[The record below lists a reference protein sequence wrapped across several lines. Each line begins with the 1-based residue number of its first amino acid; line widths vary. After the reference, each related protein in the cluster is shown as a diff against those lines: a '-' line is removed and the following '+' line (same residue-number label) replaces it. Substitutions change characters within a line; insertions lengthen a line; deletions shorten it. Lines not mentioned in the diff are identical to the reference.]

1 MKNLSSKLEYLFRQY
16 LIRKEK
22 EKEDTSIKVY
32 NYSAGNNNWLNQ
44 DDRYDGVIYFY
55 EWSDVNNGPK
65 MFYNLGAFDSFLRR
79 CGIFMAPYQK
89 DIIYKLDRAYIT
101 CKKGTHD
108 LLIRG
113 TRQLLVDAVSDN
125 AAQGLDIHTVGS
137 VITNLPAPVVGGGFN
152 NISGIRR
159 PPMYDDYSGEW
170 YG

>member
-22 EKEDTSIKVY
+22 EKKDTSIKVY

-55 EWSDVNNGPK
+55 EWSDVNSGPK

-89 DIIYKLDRAYIT
+89 DIIHKLDRSYIT
-101 CKKGTHD
+101 CKKGTHE

-137 VITNLPAPVVGGGFN
+137 AIANLPVPVN